1 VPEPTA
7 EEVAA
12 KAEADR
18 LEAEAKAKAAAEA
31 GDKKLSQEDVNRL
44 VGEARTSAKS
54 SATKELLE
62 SLGVTDLDAAKAAI
76 EAAKA
81 ADDAAKTEVERLTE
95 RATKA
100 EADAE
105 AERKRSTELLART
118 ELKGALRDAGI
129 TPERID
135 AAMKLA
141 DTTGLVVDGT
151 DVTGIPEVIEGV
163 KALSPEWFG
172 KQAPGAVDANQ
183 GGGAGGEVDFRSASR
198 DELKQAALAL
208 GVKL

>member
-1 VPEPTA
+1 MPEPTA
-7 EEVAA
+7 DEIA
-12 KAEADR
+12 AEAEATR
-18 LEAEAKAKAAAEA
+18 VAAEAKAKADAEA
-31 GDKKLSQEDVNRL
+31 GDKKLSQDDVNRL

-54 SATKELLE
+54 TATKELLE
-62 SLGVTDLDAAKAAI
+62 SLGVTDLDAAKDAI
-76 EAAKA
+76 AAAKA
-81 ADDAAKTEVERLTE
+81 AEDATKTEVERLTE

-100 EADAE
+100 EAEAE
-105 AERKRSTELLART
+105 AERVRSTQLLART

-141 DTTGLVVDGT
+141 DTSALVVDGT

-172 KQAPGAVDANQ
+172 KRTPGVVDASQ
-183 GGGAGGEVDFRSASR
+183 GGGAGGEVDFRTASR
-198 DELKQAALAL
+198 DELQAAALAL
-208 GVKL
+208 GVKI